1 MKELVWDKDFINKII
16 CGDVLIELKKFPDES
31 IDMVITSPP
40 YYGLR
45 NYCVEGQLGLE
56 SIFDCGKS
64 GKMKL
69 KKNLTKKERNYVLR
83 ELGLL

>member
-1 MKELVWDKDFINKII
+1 MITPYFTTKNGALYNGDALTVLRKMPDELVD
-16 CGDVLIELKKFPDES
+16 CC
-31 IDMVITSPP
+31 ITSPP

-45 NYCVEGQLGLE
+45 NYGVDGQIGLE